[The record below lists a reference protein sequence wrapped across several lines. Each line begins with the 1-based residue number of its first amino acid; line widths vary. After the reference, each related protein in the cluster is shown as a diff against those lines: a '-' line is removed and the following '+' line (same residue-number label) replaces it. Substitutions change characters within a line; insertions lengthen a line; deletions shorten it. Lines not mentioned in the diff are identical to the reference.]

1 MYFPYDPRYPIS
13 PPSSPR
19 AFPRAGFFPADYG
32 RVSPPGSA
40 SERMGFTRTPR
51 RRGTEYPEYFEGQMD
66 GYGSA
71 SHHGLEFPDFQRGAD
86 GGRDLNYPRGADR
99 RRGGFWN
106 GGEVGE
112 WEVWW

>member
-1 MYFPYDPRYPIS
+1 
-13 PPSSPR
+13 
-19 AFPRAGFFPADYG
+19 
-32 RVSPPGSA
+32 
-40 SERMGFTRTPR
+40 MGFTRTPR

-66 GYGSA
+66 GYGSSA
-71 SHHGLEFPDFQRGAD
+71 GHYGPEFPDFSREGD
-86 GGRDLNYPRGADR
+86 GERDLNYPRGADR